1 MFAELVRKNRSYRR
15 FFENEPLGED
25 LLTEWIS
32 LARLT
37 PNGANKQAIRYVLSS
52 QKETNE
58 KIYAQL
64 GWAGY
69 FPDWDGPAP
78 GERPGAYIILLQQA
92 SCKAGSPYDIGIAA
106 QTILLAAVE
115 KGYGGCMLGNIHRE
129 ELKKDLQLAED
140 LEILLVLALGKPKE
154 TVVIDDISPGE
165 NIRYWRERDGTHH
178 VPKIKTEDLILK

>member
-58 KIYAQL
+58 KIYARL

-78 GERPGAYIILLQQA
+78 G
-92 SCKAGSPYDIGIAA
+92 
-106 QTILLAAVE
+106 
-115 KGYGGCMLGNIHRE
+115 
-129 ELKKDLQLAED
+129 
-140 LEILLVLALGKPKE
+140 
-154 TVVIDDISPGE
+154 
-165 NIRYWRERDGTHH
+165 
-178 VPKIKTEDLILK
+178 